1 VSLEKY
7 TISMLG
13 TEGADSL
20 DVKVSLQC
28 LRGDGNR
35 LPSAAD
41 GGGGNGEG
49 GVTLSHTDADK

>member
-35 LPSAAD
+35 LLS
-41 GGGGNGEG
+41 GGGGRREAEM
-49 GVTLSHTDADK
+49 VKEV

>member
-20 DVKVSLQC
+20 DVKVIYSVC
-28 LRGDGNR
+28 SAMVPR
-35 LPSAAD
+35 SAAD
-41 GGGGNGEG
+41 GGNG
-49 GVTLSHTDADK
+49 KW